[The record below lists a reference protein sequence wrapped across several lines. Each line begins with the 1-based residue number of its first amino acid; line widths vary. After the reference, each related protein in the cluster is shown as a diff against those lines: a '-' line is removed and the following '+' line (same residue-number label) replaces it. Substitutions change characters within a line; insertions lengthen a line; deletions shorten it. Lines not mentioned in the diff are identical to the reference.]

1 MLAAE
6 GLRVA
11 AGTAAEGGSARPS
24 ERSCRGSAQGEIRPC
39 NPREYAGAHCRWRH
53 ARKAVALLGRV
64 YSQPQR
70 PHHPHQTQA
79 IHPQCRLCAHDPIRL
94 EQTTSTE
101 TGGRSQHAG
110 AATHYQSPVH
120 MTGARGGPLTVGSRW
135 IWHAWDDARSTD
147 QSGWVR
153 SDHHASQA
161 ASPCQTSDSFF
172 ILRCADCVGAE
183 NWGAQSVRALLSG
196 RALHIRVRERRD
208 HTVCDLART
217 GAVPARA
224 PV

>member
-1 MLAAE
+1 MRALTAGGDHDARGMQGRQLLFSAASTPSRK
-6 GLRVA
+6 GPIIPIRRRLSIPSV
-11 AGTAAEGGSARPS
+11 GSAPITPSGSSRPL
-24 ERSCRGSAQGEIRPC
+24 
-39 NPREYAGAHCRWRH
+39 
-53 ARKAVALLGRV
+53 AR
-64 YSQPQR
+64 
-70 PHHPHQTQA
+70 
-79 IHPQCRLCAHDPIRL
+79 RL
-94 EQTTSTE
+94 
-101 TGGRSQHAG
+101 GGRSQHAG
-110 AATHYQSPVH
+110 AATHYRSPVH
-120 MTGARGGPLTVGSRW
+120 MTGTRGGPLTVGSRW

-161 ASPCQTSDSFF
+161 ASPCQTSNSFF